1 MPVPTFEKP
10 EEKEK
15 NFLQKLL
22 YTDLDTTTL
31 DQAWKEYRY
40 IKKHGINKY
49 LEEKERA
56 EPGFMKEWEQRSPIG
71 KILGREENEQ
81 IKKEE
86 EIALKAEASKER
98 KEKDIIQPTGV
109 VKKLGTVPKFEVKDE
124 YTFGDDDL
132 SEVGLGESVGHAIVS
147 DIIKIPFG
155 FVNLAA
161 EIKDLFAEEGLP
173 VDQGAVAKLNSWFE
187 TTVLGDLM
195 KYSEKKARAT
205 GTGRIV
211 EALGQLVG
219 SYKLAGTTGIRIYKK
234 GGEMADNMIDAYKKK
249 KYIKATGKEGKNMYK
264 AAKKAKQLKKISYG
278 REFGAVAFG
287 GLTTAAGIYDIEDIG
302 TFGDIFF
309 DEG

>member
-22 YTDLDTTTL
+22 YTDLDTKTL

-98 KEKDIIQPTGV
+98 KEKDIIQPTI
-109 VKKLGTVPKFEVKDE
+109 F
-124 YTFGDDDL
+124 
-132 SEVGLGESVGHAIVS
+132 
-147 DIIKIPFG
+147 II
-155 FVNLAA
+155 
-161 EIKDLFAEEGLP
+161 
-173 VDQGAVAKLNSWFE
+173 
-187 TTVLGDLM
+187 
-195 KYSEKKARAT
+195 
-205 GTGRIV
+205 
-211 EALGQLVG
+211 
-219 SYKLAGTTGIRIYKK
+219 
-234 GGEMADNMIDAYKKK
+234 
-249 KYIKATGKEGKNMYK
+249 
-264 AAKKAKQLKKISYG
+264 
-278 REFGAVAFG
+278 
-287 GLTTAAGIYDIEDIG
+287 
-302 TFGDIFF
+302 
-309 DEG
+309 